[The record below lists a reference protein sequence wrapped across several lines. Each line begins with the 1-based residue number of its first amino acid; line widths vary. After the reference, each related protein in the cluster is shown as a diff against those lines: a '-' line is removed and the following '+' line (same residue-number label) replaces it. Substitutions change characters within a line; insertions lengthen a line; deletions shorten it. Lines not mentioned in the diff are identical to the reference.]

1 MPRIVFEDL
10 KEKVINMHTHTIRC
24 QHARGEE
31 REYVEKAIEAGFEVL
46 GFSDHAPYIF
56 EKDYVS
62 PIRMRLDELEGYV
75 DTVLSLKQ
83 EYKKEIEIYCGLEM
97 EYFPK
102 YFDKTMAEID
112 AYPIDYMILG
122 QHFYDGEEGWIG
134 TKRPWTDE
142 KQLELYVKRIL
153 DGLAT
158 ERFFYVAHPDI
169 MCYTGELE
177 IYRKHMRKILQEL
190 KKRKMPIEVNV
201 NGFRD
206 RLHYPNPEFIRLGVE
221 NGNDFV
227 IGVDAHA
234 PEELLDFETYKEC
247 MQLVEKQ
254 GGNVKNCLPIDF
266 ITLL

>member
-1 MPRIVFEDL
+1 MPKIVFEDL
-10 KEKVINMHTHTIRC
+10 KDKVINMHTHTVRC
-24 QHARGEE
+24 QHAVGEE

-46 GFSDHAPYIF
+46 GFSDHAPYVF
-56 EKDYVS
+56 RKDYVS

-83 EYKKEIEIYCGLEM
+83 EYKNEIEIYCGLEM

-102 YFDKTMAEID
+102 LFERTMKEID
-112 AYPIDYMILG
+112 KYPIDYMILG
-122 QHFYDGEEGWIG
+122 QHFYDEEESWIG
-134 TKRPWTDE
+134 TKRPWSDE
-142 KQLELYVKRIL
+142 EHLELYVKRIL

-169 MCYTGELE
+169 MHYTGDVE
-177 IYRKHMRKILQEL
+177 IYRTHMRKIALEL
-190 KKRKMPIEVNV
+190 KKRQMPIEVNV

-206 RLHYPNPEFIRLGVE
+206 GLHYPNPEFIRLGVE
-221 NGNDFV
+221 CGNDFV

-234 PEELLDFETYKEC
+234 PSELMDFETYQAC
-247 MQLVEKQ
+247 IQLVEKE
-254 GGNVKNCLPIDF
+254 GGKIKSCLPIDF